1 MFHGKI
7 DRLQLPDPPQSK
19 KKWTGATS
27 IDAGFLTDSDIEQKI
42 KLSDRA
48 LATRRQLMNPY
59 HWTIHDKQT
68 DEKLDSGTDW
78 ADNQKDL
85 TDSVLK
91 PAITALYKSA
101 DEVKVSVR
109 KIRN

>member
-1 MFHGKI
+1 
-7 DRLQLPDPPQSK
+7 
-19 KKWTGATS
+19 
-27 IDAGFLTDSDIEQKI
+27 
-42 KLSDRA
+42 
-48 LATRRQLMNPY
+48 MNRY
-59 HWTIHDKQT
+59 EWAIHEKQT
-68 DEKLDSGTDW
+68 GEKLDSGTDW

-101 DEVKVSVR
+101 DEVRVSAR